1 MLHIVLTCIG
11 HERANERYRST
22 AAKDLLLPNSV
33 SQKNEKPNTAGLDDT
48 AIPFIKITE
57 LPHEKT

>member
-1 MLHIVLTCIG
+1 MYDAHCVLCLTCIG

-33 SQKNEKPNTAGLDDT
+33 SQKDENR
-48 AIPFIKITE
+48 
-57 LPHEKT
+57 LPQG